1 MRLLA
6 SETVYRLVR
15 WSLAMV
21 FIYAGAGKLSDT
33 EAFATLIDSF
43 GILPDEWVMPAA
55 IGLPLIEVV
64 AAAGL
69 VADIRGALTAVGG
82 LLAVFMG
89 ILGYGI
95 WMGLDVDCG
104 CFGPG
109 DPESRAY
116 HGLRTALYRDVV
128 LLAGVLYLYAWR
140 ALRRRPPPRLSGLVA
155 NRRKGDVAMVKGI
168 VWVLAGFGMILG
180 GYDVAMAADKF
191 EEEVKIEQVA
201 VGLANNVR
209 DGGYKLVA
217 TGELKKWIDAGK
229 DLLIID
235 TMPYEESY
243 RKEHL
248 PGARQFLFPIP
259 DMQVWEPRETAG
271 KTEQDFLQLLGPDK
285 NKLIV
290 VYCGFVKCT
299 RSHNGAMW
307 AVKNGYTNVYR
318 YPGGIF
324 AWKGASYATEEVK

>member
-1 MRLLA
+1 
-6 SETVYRLVR
+6 
-15 WSLAMV
+15 
-21 FIYAGAGKLSDT
+21 
-33 EAFATLIDSF
+33 
-43 GILPDEWVMPAA
+43 
-55 IGLPLIEVV
+55 
-64 AAAGL
+64 
-69 VADIRGALTAVGG
+69 
-82 LLAVFMG
+82 
-89 ILGYGI
+89 
-95 WMGLDVDCG
+95 
-104 CFGPG
+104 
-109 DPESRAY
+109 
-116 HGLRTALYRDVV
+116 
-128 LLAGVLYLYAWR
+128 
-140 ALRRRPPPRLSGLVA
+140 
-155 NRRKGDVAMVKGI
+155 
-168 VWVLAGFGMILG
+168 MILG